1 MYIVQFRRRITAR
14 SGKSAAEIYNLCSA
28 FTNGILSTNSC
39 ISTNYYRRKLE
50 NIACFLLHFDN
61 HYGQGRLVMKAAKAA
76 AYPVFLADFLFYFYL
91 KIFEICIK
99 FHWLSLVLSAMT
111 NPPPPKKKKIFFSFF
126 FGDFFCEYFL
136 FLMATLKKA
145 AISYAFLEAGET

>member
-1 MYIVQFRRRITAR
+1 MLRIFCTLPVTVAQAERSFSTLAR
-14 SGKSAAEIYNLCSA
+14 VKNVVR
-28 FTNGILSTNSC
+28 STMCQERLTS
-39 ISTNYYRRKLE
+39 LGML
-50 NIACFLLHFDN
+50 AV
-61 HYGQGRLVMKAAKAA
+61 QGRLVMKAAKAA

-111 NPPPPKKKKIFFSFF
+111 NPPPPKKKIFFFLFF
-126 FGDFFCEYFL
+126 WRFFCQYFL